1 MPTKGKLMDTPKELF
16 TEIKRIT
23 KMDLDV
29 DERNEA
35 IYDEINCFIK
45 RYPEHTKYIENYLKK
60 TNNN

>member
-1 MPTKGKLMDTPKELF
+1 MDTPKELF